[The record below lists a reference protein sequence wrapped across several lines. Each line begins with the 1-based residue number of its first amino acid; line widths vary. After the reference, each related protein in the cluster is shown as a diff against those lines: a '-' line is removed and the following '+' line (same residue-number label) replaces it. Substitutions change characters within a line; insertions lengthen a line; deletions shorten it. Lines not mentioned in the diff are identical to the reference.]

1 MRRELGSLRRSIT
14 IPSAGT
20 ANGPPAH
27 TDDGARAAGAASE
40 SDGAEMPGRDD
51 AMVTTTPTASR
62 EPRRMVPP
70 SDDDLDVPD
79 FLK

>member
-1 MRRELGSLRRSIT
+1 
-14 IPSAGT
+14 
-20 ANGPPAH
+20 
-27 TDDGARAAGAASE
+27 
-40 SDGAEMPGRDD
+40 MPGRDD